1 MQQSPLNASE
11 ISEIIKKRI
20 DSIDISTESR
30 NEGTVLSVTDGII
43 RIHSTVY
50 TVVTQALGR

>member
-20 DSIDISTESR
+20 ESIDINTPRKFRLE
-30 NEGTVLSVTDGII
+30 LFK
-43 RIHSTVY
+43 
-50 TVVTQALGR
+50 AF